1 MIRPGTHR
9 PVAAMLLA
17 VGTAACSTPMPRCA
31 VPVAG
36 QDTIYVVSRAWHTEI
51 GLPASALTG
60 PLALY
65 RTIFPQARVVMFGF
79 GKKTFITAP
88 AESLSEY
95 LLGPVPGPAA
105 IQVTALTISP
115 AEAYPPGS
123 TITLFLPP
131 GGREAV
137 SDFLWNELGK
147 DRAGAPRLLSVGSNP
162 ASLFYAARGGY
173 GLWRTC
179 NTWVADALHEAKLPI
194 SGRGVVLSGQ
204 VMGRSADAAARQCG
218 PAAALTLHQ

>member
-1 MIRPGTHR
+1 MIWAGKHR
-9 PVAAMLLA
+9 LVAAMLLA
-17 VGTAACSTPMPRCA
+17 AGTAACSTPMPRCA

-36 QDTIYVVSRAWHTEI
+36 QDAIYVVSRAWHTEI

-123 TITLFLPP
+123 TITLSLPP

-147 DRAGAPRLLSVGSNP
+147 DQAGAPRLLSVGSNP

-204 VMGRSADAAARQCG
+204 VMGRSADAAARQCA
-218 PAAALTLHQ
+218 PAASLTIHQ